1 MAMLP
6 GSFLDPDKQLMSEE
20 PISSAFASCQRLELT
35 LASSDGGWDDH
46 TWQNFKEEREWMQ
59 GAAFRREGE

>member
-1 MAMLP
+1 MAMLA
-6 GSFLDPDKQLMSEE
+6 GSVLDPDKQFVSEE
-20 PISSAFASCQRLELT
+20 PVSAFAQCQRLEYT

-46 TWQNFKEEREWMQ
+46 TWQSFKEEREWMQ